1 MTENISKKHYLF
13 EALSEDPYVYVD
25 DEKNKANTGDTIK
38 YIANNQLGKRKYRV
52 IESLHENGKVEK
64 GLEEIEFSPSKKMTP
79 SKKFTPLKDSNKER
93 SNIMYHF
100 FSDDGSRGG
109 KKKHKKTQHKRT
121 KKQQSKY
128 KKMKSKKYRRH
139 QK

>member
-1 MTENISKKHYLF
+1 MTENISKEHLLF
-13 EALSEDPYVYVD
+13 EANRDYPEYYVD
-25 DEKNKANTGDTIK
+25 RNDVKIGDTII
-38 YIANNQLGKRKYRV
+38 YIANNQLASKKYIVVERMN
-52 IESLHENGKVEK
+52 ENGNVEK
-64 GLEEIEFSPSKKMTP
+64 GLKEIEFTPSKKMTP
-79 SKKFTPLKDSNKER
+79 SKEFTPLKDSNKER

-100 FSDDGSRGG
+100 FSDDGSSGG

-139 QK
+139 KK